1 MRARSLPLA
10 LALAFATPAFAAPK
24 TPNTEDAS
32 AELRKRGEEAFR
44 AKSYREALTH
54 YLAASKVVDDPA
66 LLYNIARC
74 HHELGEYADAHRYYT
89 RFALE
94 APGELRAKVP
104 HLDEKL
110 AEVTQRTS
118 VVKITAN
125 VIGASVAIDDK
136 VIGESGSLEPVRINA
151 GAITVT
157 GKKPGY
163 STDTRKV
170 EAKGGTTI
178 TVQLVLVA
186 PLAPV
191 AKPVVPESSGSR
203 WWLWTGIAVIVVSG
217 AVVSYALVT
226 ERRADAGSHNPGQLA
241 TGLTF

>member
-1 MRARSLPLA
+1 MRALFFA
-10 LALAFATPAFAAPK
+10 LALAVATPAIAAPK
-24 TPNTEDAS
+24 TEDAS
-32 AELRKRGEEAFR
+32 SELRKRGEEAFR
-44 AKSYREALTH
+44 AKSYREALGH
-54 YLAASKVVDDPA
+54 YLAASKVVNDPA

-74 HHELGEYADAHRYYT
+74 HHELGEYAEAHRYYT

-94 APGELRAKVP
+94 APVELRTKVP

-118 VVKITAN
+118 VVKVTAN
-125 VIGASVAIDDK
+125 VVGATVAIDDK
-136 VIGESGSLEPVRINA
+136 VIGESGSLDPLRINA
-151 GAITVT
+151 GTITVT

-170 EAKGGTTI
+170 DAPGGSTI

-186 PLAPV
+186 PPVPV
-191 AKPVVPESSGSR
+191 AKTASAESLGSGSGSY
-203 WWLWTGIAVIVVSG
+203 WWLWTGIAVVVVSG
-217 AVVSYALVT
+217 AVVTYALVT
-226 ERRADAGSHNPGQLA
+226 ERRADSGSHNPGQLG